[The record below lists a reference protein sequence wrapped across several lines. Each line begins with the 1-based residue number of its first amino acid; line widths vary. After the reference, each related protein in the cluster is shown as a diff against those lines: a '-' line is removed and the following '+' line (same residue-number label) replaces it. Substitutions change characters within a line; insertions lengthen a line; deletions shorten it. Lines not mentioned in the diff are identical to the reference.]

1 MSQKKTIEAKKLDLE
16 AKKLDLEAKK
26 EKYRHKEKIAQTVA
40 DRDVKI
46 AQEKVKLAQDNNSTN
61 NTNLILKI
69 KQNKKKKEIEN
80 KKKVNKLPTS
90 INFSASTEQRIV
102 KELGTILSVKDGV
115 VRANGLTDVK
125 AGEMVKFVGTEIFG
139 MALNLEQSSVSI
151 VIFGNDEKIKA
162 GNSVERTKKLDV
174 NPCWRLYFRSCC

>member
-1 MSQKKTIEAKKLDLE
+1 
-16 AKKLDLEAKK
+16 
-26 EKYRHKEKIAQTVA
+26 VA

-90 INFSASTEQRIV
+90 
-102 KELGTILSVKDGV
+102 
-115 VRANGLTDVK
+115 
-125 AGEMVKFVGTEIFG
+125 
-139 MALNLEQSSVSI
+139 
-151 VIFGNDEKIKA
+151 
-162 GNSVERTKKLDV
+162 
-174 NPCWRLYFRSCC
+174 